1 MGGDSIKCFY
11 YGKDG
16 DMKKKIIVFGKG
28 NKRGIIKTIKF
39 KKNDKNIITS
49 ASKSDEVLVPLNEC
63 LCVSNKEVEW
73 FVNITTSYHTSLTWS
88 FSLIIT

>member
-39 KKNDKNIITS
+39 KKK
-49 ASKSDEVLVPLNEC
+49 
-63 LCVSNKEVEW
+63 W
-73 FVNITTSYHTSLTWS
+73 
-88 FSLIIT
+88 